1 MQTQNKAINLFEM
14 LSIMFSPDFDKSEW
28 EFSWG
33 TYSYWFPVSEFESNK
48 SFIVEYAPAPA
59 TTVFRKIKKTQV
71 INGFTVPT
79 PVKDWKELE
88 IGSYYYTPNF
98 HLEGMVANYQVDEKQ
113 DSFDNRLM
121 ERGLVFK
128 TEEDALAVAKAMLGI
143 DPYK

>member
-1 MQTQNKAINLFEM
+1 MQTQNKVIKQFEM
-14 LSIMFSPDFDKSEW
+14 LSIMLSPDFDKSEW

-33 TYSYWFPVSEFESNK
+33 TQSDWFNLYHYEGNRQYFSDREV
-48 SFIVEYAPAPA
+48 I
-59 TTVFRKIKKTQV
+59 VFRKIKKTQI
-71 INGFTVPT
+71 INGFTVPA
-79 PVKDWKELE
+79 PVKDWKELKV
-88 IGSYYYTPNF
+88 GSYYYSPSF

-113 DSFDNRLM
+113 DSFDNRLI